1 MKEFETSPIILNKG
15 LRRFK
20 SVRNGG
26 ELDGCHNLMP
36 TDGGLRVHELIVDLD
51 STGTTWDGLGKL
63 DRPMINDALT
73 INITTFISMES
84 IGTVAVSLDGVAKGT
99 TDSDGNITIA
109 DVTIGIHDL
118 VLTKAG
124 ITGSASDVIYNEYII
139 VEPIKEVTINIDDVY
154 TDENLKGVSV
164 YVDGKYMGISDV
176 AGNVRCWL
184 RPGVHKLRLIG
195 SSHKDSMDDILIND
209 YITVS

>member
-20 SVRNGG
+20 SVRNSG

-63 DRPMINDALT
+63 DRPMIDDTLV
-73 INITTFISMES
+73 INVTTFISMES
-84 IGTVAVSLDGVAKGT
+84 IGTVAVSLDGVAKGN
-99 TDSDGNITIA
+99 TDSDGNISIA
-109 DVTIGIHDL
+109 NVTVGIHDL
-118 VLTKAG
+118 AMTKAG

-139 VEPIKEVTINIDDVY
+139 VEPIKDVVINIDDVY
-154 TDENLKGVSV
+154 TDENLNGVKV
-164 YVDGKYMGISDV
+164 YVDGKYMGISDS
-176 AGNVRCWL
+176 AGNVKCWL

-195 SSHKDSMDDILIND
+195 SSHKDSSDDLLVND

>member
-20 SVRNGG
+20 SVRNSG

-36 TDGGLRVHELIVDLD
+36 TDGGLRVHELIVDLN

-63 DRPMINDALT
+63 NRPMINDALT

-124 ITGSASDVIYNEYII
+124 VTSSASDVIYNEYII
-139 VEPIKEVTINIDDVY
+139 VEPIKEVNINIDSFY
-154 TDENLKGVSV
+154 FDEDLRNVSV
-164 YVDGKYMGISDV
+164 YVDGKYMGISDPTGKV
-176 AGNVRCWL
+176 KCWL
-184 RPGVHKLRLIG
+184 RPGVHKLRLVK
-195 SSHKDSMDDILIND
+195 SSYEGYSDDFIIND
-209 YITVS
+209 YITVN